1 MPVLQS
7 NLLPTVFKRLDLE
20 TRIVVLD
27 MGPAASSTVS
37 FFNHFKCRLSFV
49 DIYSEQFITCPDS
62 DLTHEELVAQMTKSL
77 SLDVNIKIN
86 ICLFWDLFNYLND
99 AMIKA
104 LIEALEP
111 HINHSTS
118 GYVIGTRDSRNQ
130 LPFCRYGIVDK
141 NNLTENNGSG
151 TQGTIYPR
159 SQRDLNRLID
169 YFEID
174 SGRLLSEGRAEYLL
188 FENRDSDKSDKSI
201 I

>member
-7 NLLPTVFKRLDLE
+7 NLLPAVFKRLDLE
-20 TRIVVLD
+20 KRIVVLD
-27 MGPAASSTVS
+27 MGRAVSSTVS

-49 DIYSEQFITCPDS
+49 DIYSEQFIVCPDVDS
-62 DLTHEELVAQMTKSL
+62 SHEELVAQVTKSL
-77 SLDVNIKIN
+77 NLDANTKID

-99 AMIKA
+99 AMVRA

-130 LPFCRYGIVDK
+130 LPFFRYGIVDK
-141 NNLTENNGSG
+141 SNLIENSGSG

-159 SQRDLNRLID
+159 SQRDLNRLVD

-174 SGRLLSEGRAEYLL
+174 RGRLLSEGRAEYLI

>member
-7 NLLPTVFKRLDLE
+7 NLLPAIFKRLDLE
-20 TRIVVLD
+20 KRIIVLD
-27 MGPAASSTVS
+27 MGRAVSSTVS

-49 DIYSEQFITCPDS
+49 DIYSEQFIVCPDVDS
-62 DLTHEELVAQMTKSL
+62 SHEELVAQVTKSL
-77 SLDVNIKIN
+77 NLDANTKID

-99 AMIKA
+99 AMVRA

-130 LPFCRYGIVDK
+130 LPFFRYGIVDK
-141 NNLTENNGSG
+141 SNLIENSGSG

-159 SQRDLNRLID
+159 SQRDLNRLVD

-174 SGRLLSEGRAEYLL
+174 RGRLLSEGRAEYLI

>member
-1 MPVLQS
+1 MHNES
-7 NLLPTVFKRLDLE
+7 
-20 TRIVVLD
+20 
-27 MGPAASSTVS
+27 
-37 FFNHFKCRLSFV
+37 
-49 DIYSEQFITCPDS
+49 FITCPNL
-62 DLTHEELVAQMTKSL
+62 DLSHEELVAQMTEL
-77 SLDVNIKIN
+77 LNLDANIKID

-130 LPFCRYGIVDK
+130 LPFYQYGIVDK
-141 NNLTENNGSG
+141 NNLTENDGSG
-151 TQGTIYPR
+151 IQGTIYPR
-159 SQRDLNRLID
+159 SQRDLNKLID

-174 SGRLLSEGRAEYLL
+174 RGQLLSEGRAEYLL
-188 FENRDSDKSDKSI
+188 FENRDSDKSDRSI

>member
-7 NLLPTVFKRLDLE
+7 NLLPAVFKRLDLE
-20 TRIVVLD
+20 NRIVVLD
-27 MGPAASSTVS
+27 MGHAASSTVS

-49 DIYSEQFITCPDS
+49 DIYSEQFIVCPDS
-62 DLTHEELVAQMTKSL
+62 DSSHEELVAQMARSL
-77 SLDVNIKIN
+77 NLDANIKID

-104 LIEALEP
+104 LMEALEP

-141 NNLTENNGSG
+141 SSLTENKGSG
-151 TQGTIYPR
+151 TQGAIYPR
-159 SQRDLNRLID
+159 SQRDLNKLID

>member
-7 NLLPTVFKRLDLE
+7 NLLPAVFKRLDLE
-20 TRIVVLD
+20 KRIVVLD
-27 MGPAASSTVS
+27 MGRAVSSTVS

-49 DIYSEQFITCPDS
+49 DIYSEQFIVCPDVDS
-62 DLTHEELVAQMTKSL
+62 SHEELVAQVTKSL
-77 SLDVNIKIN
+77 NLDANTKID
-86 ICLFWDLFNYLND
+86 ICLFWDLFNYLSD
-99 AMIKA
+99 AMVRA

-130 LPFCRYGIVDK
+130 LPFFRYGIVDK
-141 NNLTENNGSG
+141 SNLIENSGSG

-159 SQRDLNRLID
+159 SQRDLNRLVD

-174 SGRLLSEGRAEYLL
+174 RGRLLSEGRAEYLI
-188 FENRDSDKSDKSI
+188 FENRDSDNSDKSI

>member
-49 DIYSEQFITCPDS
+49 DIYSEQFITYPDS
-62 DLTHEELVAQMTKSL
+62 DLSQDELVAQMTKSL
-77 SLDVNIKIN
+77 SLDVNVKID

-141 NNLTENNGSG
+141 NNLTENNASG

>member
-1 MPVLQS
+1 MSVLPS
-7 NLLPTVFKRLDLE
+7 NLLSVAFKRLDLE
-20 TRIVVLD
+20 KRLVVLD
-27 MGPAASSTVS
+27 MGHAASSTVS
-37 FFNHFKCRLSFV
+37 FFSHFRCRLSFI
-49 DIYSEQFITCPDS
+49 DLYNETFITCPNS
-62 DLTHEELVAQMTKSL
+62 DLSHKELVGQMTKAL
-77 SLDVNIKIN
+77 DLDVNIKVD

-130 LPFCRYGIVDK
+130 LPFCLYGIVDK
-141 NNLTENNGSG
+141 NTLTENEGSG

-159 SQRDLNRLID
+159 SQRDLNKLID

-174 SGRLLSEGRAEYLL
+174 RGQLLSKGRAEYLL

>member
-62 DLTHEELVAQMTKSL
+62 DLSQDELVAQMTKSL
-77 SLDVNIKIN
+77 SLDVNIKID

-141 NNLTENNGSG
+141 NNLTENNASG

-174 SGRLLSEGRAEYLL
+174 SGRLLSEGRAEYVL

>member
-7 NLLPTVFKRLDLE
+7 NLLPTVFRRLDLE

-37 FFNHFKCRLSFV
+37 FFNHFKCRISFV

-62 DLTHEELVAQMTKSL
+62 DLSQDELVAQMTKSL
-77 SLDVNIKIN
+77 SLDVNIKID

-141 NNLTENNGSG
+141 NNLTENNASG

>member
-62 DLTHEELVAQMTKSL
+62 DLSQEELVAQMTKSL
-77 SLDVNIKIN
+77 SLDVNIKID

-141 NNLTENNGSG
+141 NNLTENNASG

>member
-37 FFNHFKCRLSFV
+37 FFNHFKCRISFV

-62 DLTHEELVAQMTKSL
+62 DLSQDELVAQMTKSL
-77 SLDVNIKIN
+77 SLDVNIKID

-141 NNLTENNGSG
+141 NNLTENNASG

>member
-62 DLTHEELVAQMTKSL
+62 DLSQDELVAQMTKSL
-77 SLDVNIKIN
+77 SLDVNVKID

-141 NNLTENNGSG
+141 NNLTENNASG

>member
-62 DLTHEELVAQMTKSL
+62 DLSQDELVAQMTKSL
-77 SLDVNIKIN
+77 SLDVNIKID

-141 NNLTENNGSG
+141 NNLTENNASG

>member
-7 NLLPTVFKRLDLE
+7 NLLPAVFKRLDLE
-20 TRIVVLD
+20 NRIVVLD
-27 MGPAASSTVS
+27 MGHAASSTVS

-49 DIYSEQFITCPDS
+49 DIYSEQFIVCPDS
-62 DLTHEELVAQMTKSL
+62 DSSHEELVAQMAKSL
-77 SLDVNIKIN
+77 NLDTNIKVD

-104 LIEALEP
+104 LMEALEP

-141 NNLTENNGSG
+141 SSLTENKGSG
-151 TQGTIYPR
+151 TQGAIYPR
-159 SQRDLNRLID
+159 SQRDLNKLID

>member
-7 NLLPTVFKRLDLE
+7 NLLPAVFKRLDLE
-20 TRIVVLD
+20 KRIVVLD
-27 MGPAASSTVS
+27 MGRAVSSTVS

-49 DIYSEQFITCPDS
+49 DIYSEQFIVCPDVDS
-62 DLTHEELVAQMTKSL
+62 SHEELVAQVTKSL
-77 SLDVNIKIN
+77 NLDANTKID
-86 ICLFWDLFNYLND
+86 ICLFWDLFNYLSD
-99 AMIKA
+99 AMVRA

-130 LPFCRYGIVDK
+130 LPFFRYGIVDK
-141 NNLTENNGSG
+141 SNLIENSGSG

-159 SQRDLNRLID
+159 SQRDLNRLVD

-174 SGRLLSEGRAEYLL
+174 RGRLLSEGRAEYLI

>member
-7 NLLPTVFKRLDLE
+7 NLLPAIFKRLDLE
-20 TRIVVLD
+20 KRIIVLD
-27 MGPAASSTVS
+27 MGRAVSSTVS

-49 DIYSEQFITCPDS
+49 DIYSEKFIVCPDVDS
-62 DLTHEELVAQMTKSL
+62 SHEELVAQVTKSL
-77 SLDVNIKIN
+77 NLDANTKID

-99 AMIKA
+99 AMVRA

-130 LPFCRYGIVDK
+130 LPFFRYGIVDK
-141 NNLTENNGSG
+141 SNLIENSGSG

-159 SQRDLNRLID
+159 SQRDLNRLVD

-174 SGRLLSEGRAEYLL
+174 RGRLLSEGRAEYLI

>member
-1 MPVLQS
+1 MSVLQS
-7 NLLPTVFKRLDLE
+7 NLLSAAFKRLDLKK
-20 TRIVVLD
+20 RLVVLD
-27 MGPAASSTVS
+27 MGHASSSTVS
-37 FFNHFKCRLSFV
+37 FFNHFRCWLSFV
-49 DIYSEQFITCPDS
+49 DMHNESFITCPNL
-62 DLTHEELVAQMTKSL
+62 DLSHEELVAQMTEL
-77 SLDVNIKIN
+77 LNLDANIKID

-130 LPFCRYGIVDK
+130 LPFYQYGIVDK
-141 NNLTENNGSG
+141 NNLTETDGSG
-151 TQGTIYPR
+151 IQGTIYPR
-159 SQRDLNRLID
+159 SQRDLNKLID

-174 SGRLLSEGRAEYLL
+174 RGQLLSEGRAEYLL
-188 FENRDSDKSDKSI
+188 FENRDSDKSDRSI

>member
-49 DIYSEQFITCPDS
+49 DMYSEQFITCPDS
-62 DLTHEELVAQMTKSL
+62 DLSQDELVAQMTKSL
-77 SLDVNIKIN
+77 SLDVNVKID

-141 NNLTENNGSG
+141 NNLTENNASG

>member
-1 MPVLQS
+1 MTELL
-7 NLLPTVFKRLDLE
+7 NLD
-20 TRIVVLD
+20 
-27 MGPAASSTVS
+27 A
-37 FFNHFKCRLSFV
+37 
-49 DIYSEQFITCPDS
+49 
-62 DLTHEELVAQMTKSL
+62 
-77 SLDVNIKIN
+77 NIKID

-130 LPFCRYGIVDK
+130 LPFYQYGIVDK
-141 NNLTENNGSG
+141 NNLTENDGSG
-151 TQGTIYPR
+151 IQGTIYPR
-159 SQRDLNRLID
+159 SQRDLNKLID

-174 SGRLLSEGRAEYLL
+174 RGQLLSEGRAEYLL
-188 FENRDSDKSDKSI
+188 FENRDSDKSDRSI

>member
-27 MGPAASSTVS
+27 IGPAASSTVS

-62 DLTHEELVAQMTKSL
+62 DLSQDELVAQMTKSL
-77 SLDVNIKIN
+77 SLDVNIKID

-141 NNLTENNGSG
+141 NNLTENNASG

>member
-1 MPVLQS
+1 MPDLHS
-7 NLLPTVFKRLDLE
+7 NLLPAVFKRLDLE
-20 TRIVVLD
+20 KRIIVLD
-27 MGPAASSTVS
+27 MGHAASSTVS

-49 DIYSEQFITCPDS
+49 DIYSELYIVCPDS
-62 DLTHEELVAQMTKSL
+62 DSSHEELVVQMARSL
-77 SLDVNIKIN
+77 NLDANIKID

-104 LIEALEP
+104 LMEALEP

-118 GYVIGTRDSRNQ
+118 GYVIGTRDSRDQ

-141 NNLTENNGSG
+141 NSLTENKGSG
-151 TQGTIYPR
+151 IQGTIYPR
-159 SQRDLNRLID
+159 AQRELNKLID

>member
-62 DLTHEELVAQMTKSL
+62 DLSHEELVAQMTKSL
-77 SLDVNIKIN
+77 SLDVNIKID

-174 SGRLLSEGRAEYLL
+174 SGRLLSKGRAEYLL

>member
-7 NLLPTVFKRLDLE
+7 NLLPAVFKRLDLDK
-20 TRIVVLD
+20 RIVVLD
-27 MGPAASSTVS
+27 MGPAVPSTVS

-49 DIYSEQFITCPDS
+49 DIYGEQFIVCPDADS
-62 DLTHEELVAQMTKSL
+62 SHEELVAQVTKSL
-77 SLDVNIKIN
+77 NLDANTKID

-99 AMIKA
+99 AMVRA

-141 NNLTENNGSG
+141 SNLIANSGSG

-159 SQRDLNRLID
+159 SQRDLNRLVD

-174 SGRLLSEGRAEYLL
+174 RGRLLSEGRAEYLI

>member
-7 NLLPTVFKRLDLE
+7 NLLPAVFKRLDLE
-20 TRIVVLD
+20 KRIVVLD
-27 MGPAASSTVS
+27 MGRAVSSTVS

-49 DIYSEQFITCPDS
+49 DIYSEQFIVCPDVDS
-62 DLTHEELVAQMTKSL
+62 SHEELVAQVTKSL
-77 SLDVNIKIN
+77 NLDANTKID
-86 ICLFWDLFNYLND
+86 ICLFWDLFNYLSD
-99 AMIKA
+99 AMVRA

-130 LPFCRYGIVDK
+130 LPFFRYGIVDK
-141 NNLTENNGSG
+141 SNLIENSGSG

-159 SQRDLNRLID
+159 SQRDLNRLVD

-174 SGRLLSEGRAEYLL
+174 RGRLLSEGRVEYLI

>member
-7 NLLPTVFKRLDLE
+7 NLLPAVFKRLDLE
-20 TRIVVLD
+20 KRIVVLD
-27 MGPAASSTVS
+27 MGRAVSSTVS

-49 DIYSEQFITCPDS
+49 DIYSEQFIVCPDVDS
-62 DLTHEELVAQMTKSL
+62 SHEELVAQVTKSL
-77 SLDVNIKIN
+77 NLEANTKID

-99 AMIKA
+99 AMVRA

-130 LPFCRYGIVDK
+130 LPFFRYGIVDK
-141 NNLTENNGSG
+141 SNLIENSGSG

-159 SQRDLNRLID
+159 SQRDLNRLVD

-174 SGRLLSEGRAEYLL
+174 RGRLLSEGRAEYLI

>member
-62 DLTHEELVAQMTKSL
+62 DLSHEELVAQMTKSL
-77 SLDVNIKIN
+77 SLDVNIKID

-141 NNLTENNGSG
+141 NNLTENNASG

>member
-62 DLTHEELVAQMTKSL
+62 GLSQDELVAQMTKSL
-77 SLDVNIKIN
+77 SLDVNIKID

-141 NNLTENNGSG
+141 NNLTENNASG

>member
-49 DIYSEQFITCPDS
+49 DMYSEQFITCPDS
-62 DLTHEELVAQMTKSL
+62 DLSQDELVAQMTKSL
-77 SLDVNIKIN
+77 SLDVNIKID

-141 NNLTENNGSG
+141 NNLTENNASG

>member
-62 DLTHEELVAQMTKSL
+62 DLSQDELVAQMTKSL
-77 SLDVNIKIN
+77 SLDVNVKID

-104 LIEALEP
+104 LIKALEP

-141 NNLTENNGSG
+141 NNLTENNASG